1 MLPPDRTTPSGA
13 EALVSVTDEVLLAM
27 FRAGREDA
35 FAVIHE
41 RYQGALVAVAR
52 GIIDGSHR
60 DPADLAERAFAR
72 ARDALRV
79 PETPA
84 GAGSDAPVASRL
96 YRLLCEVAE
105 ASAGAVRPAL
115 RPGPP

>member
-1 MLPPDRTTPSGA
+1 MLPPDRTAPSTA
-13 EALVSVTDEVLLAM
+13 ESLVSATDEVLLAM

-35 FAVIHE
+35 FGVIHE

-72 ARDALRV
+72 ARDALRA
-79 PETPA
+79 PEDTLGA
-84 GAGSDAPVASRL
+84 GAPVSCRL
-96 YRLLCEVAE
+96 YRVLCEVAE
-105 ASAGAVRPAL
+105 ASAGAVTPAL
-115 RPGPP
+115 RRGPP